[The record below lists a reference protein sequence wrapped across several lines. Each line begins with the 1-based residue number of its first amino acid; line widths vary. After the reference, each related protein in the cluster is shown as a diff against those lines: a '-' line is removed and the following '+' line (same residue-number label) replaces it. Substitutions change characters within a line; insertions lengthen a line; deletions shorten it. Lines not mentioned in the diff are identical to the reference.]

1 MNKEDIS
8 RWQELFLTTVTEVGL
23 KVLAAVAFWVIGR
36 WLIGVAVG
44 MVRASLE
51 RQKVDPTVLR
61 YVGSIVTVTLNILL
75 VIGILGYFGIQTTT
89 FAALIAAAGVAIGMA
104 WSGLLAHFAAGAF
117 LVVLRPMKV
126 GDFVTVAGVT
136 GTVTELGLFTTVI
149 NTPDNVQTI
158 IGNNKV
164 FSDTIQNLH
173 AQPFPSRRS
182 EVPAFRRRRSSGG
195 DGSAAREDRDNSERA
210 GRAEGGCRDS
220 RLHAG
225 RAGAGGAPILPQRQ
239 LLAGLFRHQ
248 PDDSRSAGR
257 GRFPG
262 ADAGAERDRHA
273 GRLIA
278 GFSQRKARICGLFSW
293 STATGG
299 TQPRRRQISVCIP
312 RPSGQT
318 KVPGLA
324 AVCSVGRLANM
335 DNPGN

>member
-8 RWQELFLTTVTEVGL
+8 RWQDLFLTTATEVGL

-136 GTVTELGLFTTVI
+136 GTVTELGLFATTI

-164 FSDTIQNLH
+164 FSDTIQNYTH
-173 AQPFPSRRS
+173 NP
-182 EVPAFRRRRSSGG
+182 FRRVDLKCQLSG
-195 DGSAAREDRDNSERA
+195 AADHQAAMALLREKIATIPNVLA
-210 GRAEGGCRDS
+210 GAEGGCRDS

-248 PDDSRSAGR
+248 PDDPRSAGR

-262 ADAGAERDRHA
+262 ADAGAERDRDA
-273 GRLIA
+273 SRLISDFRKGKPAFA
-278 GFSQRKARICGLFSW
+278 GFFHVDRNRRI
-293 STATGG
+293 
-299 TQPRRRQISVCIP
+299 QPRRRQISVV
-312 RPSGQT
+312 SADWFM
-318 KVPGLA
+318 L
-324 AVCSVGRLANM
+324 
-335 DNPGN
+335 

>member
-1 MNKEDIS
+1 MNREDLS
-8 RWQELFLTTVTEVGL
+8 RWQDLFLTTATELGL

-164 FSDTIQNLH
+164 FSDTIQNYTH
-173 AQPFPSRRS
+173 NP
-182 EVPAFRRRRSSGG
+182 FRRVNLKCQLSG
-195 DGSAAREDRDNSERA
+195 AADHQAAMALLREKIATIPNVLAEPKVDVEILDFTLVGPVLAVRPYCHNDNYWQVYFDTNRMIREA
-210 GRAEGGCRDS
+210 LGE
-220 RLHAG
+220 
-225 RAGAGGAPILPQRQ
+225 
-239 LLAGLFRHQ
+239 
-248 PDDSRSAGR
+248 
-257 GRFPG
+257 
-262 ADAGAERDRHA
+262 
-273 GRLIA
+273 A
-278 GFSQRKARICGLFSW
+278 GFPAPMPAQNVIV
-293 STATGG
+293 
-299 TQPRRRQISVCIP
+299 TQ
-312 RPSGQT
+312 
-318 KVPGLA
+318 A
-324 AVCSVGRLANM
+324 A
-335 DNPGN
+335 